1 MIARMPAISRFV
13 SDSITTFL
21 VSIVNRGLGIGVGIV
36 LARYL
41 GPVGKGYV
49 AYAPIALTLFVTA
62 MNGVAQ
68 AVTFQYGRNRLP
80 GGAVHRAM
88 TRIVTVAC
96 VPTTF
101 ALALV
106 AWLVPSQHVL
116 IYAALALPFAMYAT
130 AAGGLLVGADRI
142 SATNVQSAIISTG
155 FNAITVALVVLFHAD
170 YHVVLTAWVVSY
182 AASAAYSY
190 WASRPFIRDSE
201 PATAAIVREQASF
214 GATSGLAQLAGFLN
228 MRIDV
233 IVVSFTLGARALGL
247 YTLAVGLAEL
257 VWQVISPFCIAA
269 FPRISNGD
277 ERTAARFTARL
288 IRHILTIM
296 VPVGIICFLAG
307 PTLITLVYGHAFAA
321 SGGALRWIVPGVVAY
336 AVEVPL
342 GYYLMVRL
350 ARPWTIVIIQSASIV
365 LCAAIT
371 LATVHR
377 YGIDG
382 AAAATSI
389 TYIGVVTV
397 KGAIF
402 ARATATSPRRMLLV
416 NRDDIGAMRDIIGRL
431 ASRVVMRRA

>member
-1 MIARMPAISRFV
+1 MVSRFV

-21 VSIVNRGLGIGVGIV
+21 VSIVNRGLTIGVGIV

-41 GPVGKGYV
+41 GPVGKGYI
-49 AYAPIALTLFVTA
+49 AYAPIALMLFVTA

-88 TRIVTVAC
+88 TRIVTVAS
-96 VPTTF
+96 VPSTI

-116 IYAALALPFAMYAT
+116 IYAAVALPFAMYAT

-170 YHVVLTAWVVSY
+170 YHVVLAAWVVSY

-190 WASRPFIRDSE
+190 WASRPFIRDAE
-201 PATAAIVREQASF
+201 PATAEIVREQATF
-214 GATSGLAQLAGFLN
+214 GATSGVAQLAGFLN

-233 IVVSFTLGARALGL
+233 IVVSLTLGARALGL
-247 YTLAVGLAEL
+247 YTLAVALAEL
-257 VWQVISPFCIAA
+257 VWQITYPFCVAA
-269 FPRISNGD
+269 FPRISIGD
-277 ERTAARFTARL
+277 EAAAARFTARL

-296 VPVGIICFLAG
+296 VPIGIVCFIVG
-307 PTLITLVYGHAFAA
+307 PTLITLVYGPAFAA

-336 AVEVPL
+336 AVEIPL

-350 ARPWTIVIIQSASIV
+350 ARPWTIVIIQSVSIV
-365 LCAAIT
+365 VCAAIT
-371 LATVHR
+371 FATVHTF
-377 YGIDG
+377 GIDG

-389 TYIGVVTV
+389 TYIGVVIV
-397 KGAIF
+397 KGMIF
-402 ARATATSPRRMLLV
+402 ARATATAPVRMLLV
-416 NRDDIGAMRDIIGRL
+416 GRDDIGALRHIVGRL
-431 ASRVVMRRA
+431 ASRLVMRRA